1 MTVIR
6 TSTATREMVAE
17 GTRATRSGRM
27 GAAAPVSGRVPAVGW
42 VLAGAL
48 LLGAGGCTAGHPAR
62 PGSPPSPTRSAAAQ
76 GMPGMQMTP
85 AAPKAQAVE
94 PRIGMEE
101 LFGQDVFVG
110 IRVTRSRLRGD
121 PDFTQAAVSALSRNS
136 DDLTKLFSQV
146 YGSAKAE
153 QFRRLWETKQ
163 EGLVAYARAVSQH
176 DEAAK
181 TTARAQL
188 DAFPGRVAQFLHDLT
203 AGKIATATVRSH
215 LRTHVDDLVRFTDAY
230 AAGDYATAYR
240 IERVDYERQ
249 FAFGTG
255 IAAGIEENR
264 DGHLPA
270 SFDNPLTRLRSA
282 LGELLGEH
290 MQLVVDAMGA
300 ALRGGP
306 EFKADAAQ
314 VNADTE
320 QLAGAFGVLFGPQ
333 SGARFTSVWGDHVD
347 ALVSYSGAVAAKD
360 QKGKAQAVAQLRAF
374 EKHLSTFL
382 STSTDG
388 RLTAPALSDVLHMHD
403 RDLVEQLDAYARG
416 DFTTA
421 YNVAYEGYQH
431 MFAVA
436 AALSGAIGPTIA
448 ARLPKGGVQT
458 GGGGMAGSR

>member
-1 MTVIR
+1 MRVR
-6 TSTATREMVAE
+6 AGE
-17 GTRATRSGRM
+17 GGRATRLVRM
-27 GAAAPVSGRVPAVGW
+27 GVGAPVSGRVPGAW
-42 VLAGAL
+42 ILAGAL
-48 LLGAGGCTAGHPAR
+48 VLGACGCTAGKPDRPAAHA
-62 PGSPPSPTRSAAAQ
+62 SPTRSAAA
-76 GMPGMQMTP
+76 PGMQNMQGMQMP
-85 AAPKAQAVE
+85 AAPPTAQAVE
-94 PRIGMEE
+94 LRMGMEE
-101 LFGQDVFVG
+101 FFGQDVFVG

-121 PDFTQAAVSALSRNS
+121 PDFTQAAVGALSRNS
-136 DDLTKLFSQV
+136 DDLTKLFTQV
-146 YGSAKAE
+146 YGSAKAQ

-181 TTARAQL
+181 TTAQAQL
-188 DAFPGRVAQFLHDLT
+188 DAFPGQVAQFLHTLT
-203 AGKIATATVRSH
+203 AGKIATSTVSSH
-215 LRTHVDDLVRFTDAY
+215 LGTHIDDLLRFTDAY

-240 IERVDYERQ
+240 IERQDYERQ

-270 SFDNPLTRLRSA
+270 SFDSPLTRLRSA

-314 VNADTE
+314 VNNDTQ
-320 QLAGAFGVLFGPQ
+320 QLAGAFGVLFGPK
-333 SGARFTSVWGDHVD
+333 SGAKFTSVWGDHVD
-347 ALVSYSGAVAAKD
+347 ALVAYSGAVAAKD
-360 QKGKAQAVAQLRAF
+360 QKGKVKALAQLTAF
-374 EKHLSTFL
+374 EQHLSTFL
-382 STSTDG
+382 ATSTDG

-403 RDLVEQLDAYARG
+403 RDLVEQLDAYAG
-416 DFTTA
+416 GNFTTA

>member
-1 MTVIR
+1 MRR
-6 TSTATREMVAE
+6 TGASVSE
-17 GTRATRSGRM
+17 GTGATRSVQM
-27 GAAAPVSGRVPAVGW
+27 GVAAPMSGRVPALIV
-42 VLAGAL
+42 AGAL
-48 LLGAGGCTAGHPAR
+48 VLGACGCAASRPAR
-62 PGSPPSPTRSAAAQ
+62 PAAQASPTRSAAAQ
-76 GMPGMQMTP
+76 GMQGMQMP
-85 AAPKAQAVE
+85 AATTPTAQAADL
-94 PRIGMEE
+94 RIGMEE
-101 LFGQDVFVG
+101 FFGQDVFVG

-136 DDLTKLFSQV
+136 DDLTKLFTQV
-146 YGSAKAE
+146 YGGAKA
-153 QFRRLWETKQ
+153 QSFRRLWETKQ

-176 DEAAK
+176 DQAAQA
-181 TTARAQL
+181 TARAQL
-188 DAFPGRVAQFLHDLT
+188 DAFPGQVAQFLHNLT
-203 AGKIATATVRSH
+203 AGKVSTATVSSH
-215 LRTHVDDLVRFTDAY
+215 LGAHIDDLLRFTDAY

-240 IERVDYERQ
+240 TERVDYERQ

-264 DGHLPA
+264 DAHLPA
-270 SFDNPLTRLRSA
+270 SFDSPLTRLRSA

-314 VNADTE
+314 VNNDTE
-320 QLAGAFGVLFGPQ
+320 ELAGAIGVLFGPK
-333 SGARFTSVWGDHVD
+333 SGAAFTSVWGDHVD
-347 ALVSYSGAVAAKD
+347 ALVAYSGAVATKD
-360 QKGKAQAVAQLRAF
+360 QQGKNQALAQLRAF

-403 RDLVEQLDAYARG
+403 RDLVSQLDAYASG
-416 DFTTA
+416 NFTTA

-436 AALSGAIGPTIA
+436 ATLSGAIGPTIA

-458 GGGGMAGSR
+458 GGGGMASSR